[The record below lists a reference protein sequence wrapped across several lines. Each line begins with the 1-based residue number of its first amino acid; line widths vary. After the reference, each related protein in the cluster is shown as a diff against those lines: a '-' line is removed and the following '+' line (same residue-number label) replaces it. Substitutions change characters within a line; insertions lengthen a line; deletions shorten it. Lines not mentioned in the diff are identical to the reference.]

1 MKTSLAHLP
10 ESKQKEI
17 AHVLEIIKEEANPE
31 KVILF
36 GSHARGNWVED
47 EYIEDGARYSYISD
61 YDFLVV
67 IKKGELKEQ
76 AIISHIE
83 NRCNDFKNVIS
94 PIVHDIEYINEGL
107 RIGQYF
113 FTDIITE
120 GILLHDTDNFQFLEA
135 AQLTIEEEKE
145 KAQNYFDTW
154 YPYGSEF
161 LIDAKNGF
169 ERGSYKKG
177 VFELHQATE
186 CFYSAALLVHTG
198 YKPKTHNLAKLR
210 NYAKHVSI
218 DLYTIF
224 RTPIINE
231 YEFHLFDLLKRGY
244 IDARYKLDYVITKEE
259 LQELIDKVSKM
270 QEIVKTICGEKINSL
285 DQ

>member
-1 MKTSLAHLP
+1 MKTSLSHLP
-10 ESKQKEI
+10 EIKQKEI
-17 AHVLEIIKEEANPE
+17 AKILEIIKEEANPE

-36 GSHARGNWVED
+36 GSHAKGNWVED
-47 EYIEDGARYSYISD
+47 EYVEDGVRFSYISD

-67 IKKGELKEQ
+67 IKKGEEKEQ

-94 PIVHDIEYINEGL
+94 PIVHDIEYVNEGL

-113 FTDIITE
+113 FSDIVAE
-120 GILLHDTDNFQFLEA
+120 GILLYDTSSFEFEEA
-135 AQLTIEEEKE
+135 AKLTAKEEQE
-145 KAQNYFDTW
+145 KAQAYYEIW
-154 YPYGSEF
+154 YPQASEF
-161 LIDAKNGF
+161 LDGVTHYLSKNHL
-169 ERGSYKKG
+169 KVG
-177 VFELHQATE
+177 VFTLHQATE
-186 CFYSAALLVHTG
+186 CFYSAALLVQTG

-231 YEFHLFDLLKRGY
+231 HEFHLFDLLKRGY
-244 IDARYKLDYVITKEE
+244 IDARYKLDYKITKDE
-259 LQELIDKVSKM
+259 LQELISKVTKM
-270 QEIVKTICGEKINSL
+270 QEIVKTICEEKISSFG
-285 DQ
+285 